1 MCIRSRGHIL
11 EPPGC
16 RPGRLRRVSLGSD
29 AFKKK
34 LWTDRDYLMA
44 IGYSTPYANLAG
56 DTAAEYYVDLP
67 GLFGTS
73 TAPNILEIVNE
84 AIRSRGM
91 EELSQNRRAI
101 QQYVAE
107 EQPIIAL
114 IWGDAIYPVRTDR
127 WKVWTPMYGYGPVNY
142 WSWFSLKPKG

>member
-1 MCIRSRGHIL
+1 M
-11 EPPGC
+11 
-16 RPGRLRRVSLGSD
+16 SLGSD

-114 IWGDAIYPVRTDR
+114 IWGDAIYPMRTDR
-127 WKVWTPMYGYGPVNY
+127 WEGWTPMYGYGPVNY
-142 WSWFSLKPKG
+142 WSWFSLKPVGE

>member
-1 MCIRSRGHIL
+1 M
-11 EPPGC
+11 
-16 RPGRLRRVSLGSD
+16 SLGSD

-127 WKVWTPMYGYGPVNY
+127 WKVWTPMYGYRPVNY
-142 WSWFSLKPKG
+142 WSWFSLKPVGE

>member
-1 MCIRSRGHIL
+1 M
-11 EPPGC
+11 
-16 RPGRLRRVSLGSD
+16 SLGSD

-127 WKVWTPMYGYGPVNY
+127 WEDWTPMYGYGPVNY
-142 WSWFSLKPKG
+142 WSWFSLRPVGK

>member
-1 MCIRSRGHIL
+1 
-11 EPPGC
+11 
-16 RPGRLRRVSLGSD
+16 VSLGSD

-67 GLFGTS
+67 GLFSTS

-127 WKVWTPMYGYGPVNY
+127 WEDWTPMYGYGPVNY
-142 WSWFSLKPKG
+142 WSWFSLKPVGE

>member
-67 GLFGTS
+67 GLFSTS

-107 EQPIIAL
+107 AVSYTHLRAHETVLDLVCRLLLEKKKNTTNNSEQ
-114 IWGDAIYPVRTDR
+114 TS
-127 WKVWTPMYGYGPVNY
+127 KT
-142 WSWFSLKPKG
+142 

>member
-1 MCIRSRGHIL
+1 M
-11 EPPGC
+11 
-16 RPGRLRRVSLGSD
+16 SLGSD

-44 IGYSTPYANLAG
+44 IGYSTPYANLAV

-67 GLFGTS
+67 GLFSTS

-127 WKVWTPMYGYGPVNY
+127 WEDWTPMYGYGPVNY
-142 WSWFSLKPKG
+142 WSWFSLKPVGE

>member
-1 MCIRSRGHIL
+1 M
-11 EPPGC
+11 
-16 RPGRLRRVSLGSD
+16 SLSSD

-127 WKVWTPMYGYGPVNY
+127 WEDWTPMYGCGPVNY
-142 WSWFSLKPKG
+142 WSWFSLKPVGE

>member
-1 MCIRSRGHIL
+1 
-11 EPPGC
+11 
-16 RPGRLRRVSLGSD
+16 VSLGSD

-127 WKVWTPMYGYGPVNY
+127 WEDWTPMYGYGPVNY
-142 WSWFSLKPKG
+142 WSWFSLKPVGE

>member
-1 MCIRSRGHIL
+1 
-11 EPPGC
+11 
-16 RPGRLRRVSLGSD
+16 
-29 AFKKK
+29 
-34 LWTDRDYLMA
+34 MA
-44 IGYSTPYANLAG
+44 IRYSTPYANLAG

-67 GLFGTS
+67 GMFGTS
-73 TAPNILEIVNE
+73 TAPKILKIVNE

-114 IWGDAIYPVRTDR
+114 IWGDAILPGPDGQMEGLDAYVRLWACELLVVVQPESSRQIDHFLIFWR
-127 WKVWTPMYGYGPVNY
+127 ESK
-142 WSWFSLKPKG
+142 L

>member
-1 MCIRSRGHIL
+1 M
-11 EPPGC
+11 
-16 RPGRLRRVSLGSD
+16 SLGSD

-67 GLFGTS
+67 GLFSTS

-127 WKVWTPMYGYGPVNY
+127 WEDWTPMYGYGPVNY

>member
-1 MCIRSRGHIL
+1 
-11 EPPGC
+11 
-16 RPGRLRRVSLGSD
+16 VSLGSD

-56 DTAAEYYVDLP
+56 DTAAEYYVNLS
-67 GLFGTS
+67 GLFSTS

-107 EQPIIAL
+107 EQPMIAL

-127 WKVWTPMYGYGPVNY
+127 WEGWTPMYGYGPVNY
-142 WSWFSLKPKG
+142 WSWFSLKPVAS

>member
-1 MCIRSRGHIL
+1 
-11 EPPGC
+11 
-16 RPGRLRRVSLGSD
+16 VSLGSD

-67 GLFGTS
+67 GLFSTS

-84 AIRSRGM
+84 TIRSRGM

-127 WKVWTPMYGYGPVNY
+127 WEDWTPMYGYGPVNY
-142 WSWFSLKPKG
+142 WSWFSLKPVGE

>member
-1 MCIRSRGHIL
+1 M
-11 EPPGC
+11 
-16 RPGRLRRVSLGSD
+16 SLGSD

-67 GLFGTS
+67 GLFSTS

-107 EQPIIAL
+107 EQPSGEMLSTPCAPIAGRDGRL
-114 IWGDAIYPVRTDR
+114 CTAMG
-127 WKVWTPMYGYGPVNY
+127 
-142 WSWFSLKPKG
+142 L

>member
-1 MCIRSRGHIL
+1 M
-11 EPPGC
+11 
-16 RPGRLRRVSLGSD
+16 SLGSD

-127 WKVWTPMYGYGPVNY
+127 WEDWTPMYGYGPVNY
-142 WSWFSLKPKG
+142 WSWFSLKPVGE

>member
-1 MCIRSRGHIL
+1 M
-11 EPPGC
+11 
-16 RPGRLRRVSLGSD
+16 SLGSD

-67 GLFGTS
+67 GLFSTS
-73 TAPNILEIVNE
+73 TAPNILE
-84 AIRSRGM
+84 
-91 EELSQNRRAI
+91 
-101 QQYVAE
+101 
-107 EQPIIAL
+107 PIIAL

-127 WKVWTPMYGYGPVNY
+127 WEDWTPMYGYGPVNY
-142 WSWFSLKPKG
+142 WSWFSLKPVGE

>member
-1 MCIRSRGHIL
+1 
-11 EPPGC
+11 
-16 RPGRLRRVSLGSD
+16 VSLGSD

-73 TAPNILEIVNE
+73 TAPKLLKIVNE

-91 EELSQNRRAI
+91 EELSENRKAI
-101 QQYVAE
+101 
-107 EQPIIAL
+107 
-114 IWGDAIYPVRTDR
+114 
-127 WKVWTPMYGYGPVNY
+127 
-142 WSWFSLKPKG
+142 

>member
-1 MCIRSRGHIL
+1 M
-11 EPPGC
+11 
-16 RPGRLRRVSLGSD
+16 SLGSD

-67 GLFGTS
+67 GLFSTS

-127 WKVWTPMYGYGPVNY
+127 WEDWTPMYGYGPVNY
-142 WSWFSLKPKG
+142 WSWFSLKPVES

>member
-1 MCIRSRGHIL
+1 M
-11 EPPGC
+11 
-16 RPGRLRRVSLGSD
+16 SLGSD

-67 GLFGTS
+67 GLFSTS

-127 WKVWTPMYGYGPVNY
+127 WEDWTPMYGYGPVNY
-142 WSWFSLKPKG
+142 WSWFSLKPVGE

>member
-1 MCIRSRGHIL
+1 M
-11 EPPGC
+11 
-16 RPGRLRRVSLGSD
+16 SLGSD

-56 DTAAEYYVDLP
+56 DTAAEYYVGLP

-73 TAPNILEIVNE
+73 TVPNILEIVNE

-127 WKVWTPMYGYGPVNY
+127 WKVWTPMYGYGPANY
-142 WSWFSLKPKG
+142 WSWFSLKPVGE